1 MSVLF
6 ELPEK
11 PEKAEIK
18 DRLRTRRDN
27 LFAKQMIIKDKK
39 IPVLFC
45 VSQMGEER
53 TQQESSPQ
61 SIIPSIRPT
70 R

>member
-1 MSVLF
+1 MGQI
-6 ELPEK
+6 
-11 PEKAEIK
+11 EIH
-18 DRLRTRRDN
+18 DVGLG
-27 LFAKQMIIKDKK
+27 IK